1 MKLHRHFGSANEIA
15 LREAARIGALIGD
28 LERRVQILDCDI
40 AADEEHAL
48 VFNPFD
54 ATYPIRVRTLA
65 ARRNNLKA
73 TIATL
78 EKRLANVLQ

>member
-1 MKLHRHFGSANEIA
+1 MKLGHFGSANEIA

-48 VFNPFD
+48 VFNPSD
-54 ATYPIRVRTLA
+54 ATYPIRASTLA
-65 ARRNNLKA
+65 ALR
-73 TIATL
+73 
-78 EKRLANVLQ
+78 QS

>member
-1 MKLHRHFGSANEIA
+1 MKLGHFGSANEIA

-28 LERRVQILDCDI
+28 LERRVQILDCDS

-48 VFNPFD
+48 VFNPSD
-54 ATYPIRVRTLA
+54 ATYPIRASTLA
-65 ARRNNLKA
+65 ARRDNPKA

-78 EKRLANVLQ
+78 EKRLASLQ